1 MITKIGKAF
10 GEMERL
16 GLISNNHCRIYGAQ
30 AAGCSPITT
39 ALKSNQDFIKPVKP
53 QTIAKSI
60 SIGNP
65 ADGYYAIQT
74 MQKSKGWGED
84 VTDDEIVSGIKVLA
98 EDEGIFTETAGG
110 VTVAVTK
117 KLVQQGRIK
126 KDDLTVISIT
136 GNGLKTQEAIENH
149 LIKPLVINA
158 KLSEFEKTVNTVQ
171 NVA

>member
-1 MITKIGKAF
+1 
-10 GEMERL
+10 
-16 GLISNNHCRIYGAQ
+16 
-30 AAGCSPITT
+30 
-39 ALKSNQDFIKPVKP
+39 
-53 QTIAKSI
+53 
-60 SIGNP
+60 
-65 ADGYYAIQT
+65 

-158 KLSEFEKTVNTVQ
+158 KLSEFEKTVNTVK